1 MAKPL
6 LIMCV
11 ISDIARDGLTE
22 VQTILVVVDSRIMPP
37 VLMGVTTKLMGVPGM
52 SYYFGKKT

>member
-1 MAKPL
+1 LTKPL

-11 ISDIARDGLTE
+11 IPDIAGDGLTE

-37 VLMGVTTKLMGVPGM
+37 VLMGVTTKLMGVPG
-52 SYYFGKKT
+52 T

>member
-1 MAKPL
+1 
-6 LIMCV
+6 MCV